1 LVTLATTLTSDSIF
15 NNFLSETKTD
25 ALLHGHSYTAHPIG
39 CAVANTSLQ
48 TYRDMESHGDA
59 DQARR
64 DWGAIGHSENNL
76 GVWSLWDQKVV
87 DQISRMDI
95 VEGVV
100 PLGSVLAIVMKTGNV
115 DGGGY
120 ASQMSQEVQR
130 KMRDLQD
137 DGDETE
143 VAIFGRPLG
152 NVVYMIASQVST
164 RAQLSKVENMLLRT
178 LMSS

>member
-1 LVTLATTLTSDSIF
+1 MATTLTSDSIF

-48 TYRDMESHGDA
+48 AYREMESHGDA
-59 DQARR
+59 DQARA
-64 DWGAIGHSENNL
+64 DWGAIGHGEKNL
-76 GVWSLWDQKVV
+76 GVWSLWNQKVV
-87 DQISRMDI
+87 DQISNLEI

-100 PLGSVLAIVMKTGNV
+100 PLGSVLAIVMKTGA
-115 DGGGY
+115 DATGY

-130 KMRDLQD
+130 KMRDLRD
-137 DGDETE
+137 EADETE

-164 RAQLSKVENMLLRT
+164 REQLNKVENILLRT
-178 LMSS
+178 LKSS

>member
-1 LVTLATTLTSDSIF
+1 MATTLTSDSIF

-48 TYRDMESHGDA
+48 TYREMESHGDA
-59 DQARR
+59 DQARQ
-64 DWGAIGHSENNL
+64 DWGAIGHGETNSL

-87 DQISRMDI
+87 DQISRLDI
-95 VEGVV
+95 VQGVV
-100 PLGSVLAIVMKTGNV
+100 PLGSVLAIVMKTGGA
-115 DGGGY
+115 DSGGY
-120 ASQMSQEVQR
+120 ASLMSQEVQR
-130 KMRDLQD
+130 KMRDLRE

-164 RAQLSKVENMLLRT
+164 REQLNKVENILLRT
-178 LMSS
+178 LKSS

>member
-1 LVTLATTLTSDSIF
+1 MATTLTSDSIF

-59 DQARR
+59 DKARQ
-64 DWGAIGHSENNL
+64 DWGAIGHGANNL

-87 DQISRMDI
+87 DKISQMDI

-100 PLGSVLAIVMKTGNV
+100 PLGSVLAIQMRETNGPS
-115 DGGGY
+115 GY
-120 ASQMSQEVQR
+120 ASLLSQTVQQR
-130 KMRDLQD
+130 MREKRAED
-137 DGDETE
+137 DDTE

-164 RAQLSKVENMLLRT
+164 REQLAKVEKILLRT
-178 LMSS
+178 LEGSL